1 MTVDALSG
9 VLAIPAFAAALL
21 AVLPGYRATARINVM
36 ATALTFLCA
45 LSLFFHRPQSGAYL
59 LIDDLNATFIVFGIF
74 VFRIRER
81 FDTVDVRA
89 LDRFRG
95 GRRDVS

>member
-1 MTVDALSG
+1 
-9 VLAIPAFAAALL
+9 
-21 AVLPGYRATARINVM
+21 
-36 ATALTFLCA
+36 
-45 LSLFFHRPQSGAYL
+45 
-59 LIDDLNATFIVFGIF
+59 VFGIF

-95 GRRDVS
+95 ERRDVS